1 MSRMNRR
8 SFLKSVGAAGIL
20 ASTGVNTEVFGETLL
35 NEEPESIWYT
45 VGPSFTERMRLDS
58 SGNLGIGVTPVPRT
72 IAETRIQLSGTE
84 DKE

>member
-1 MSRMNRR
+1 MNRR
-8 SFLKSVGAAGIL
+8 SFLKSIGAASLL

-35 NEEPESIWYT
+35 NEEPQSIWYT
-45 VGPSFTERMRLDS
+45 VGPSFTERIRLDS

-84 DKE
+84 NME